1 MAKQKRRFKG
11 GEIPTSSM
19 ADIAFLLLIF
29 FLVTTTIDMD
39 KGLGMVLPAEG
50 EEIEINKKN
59 ILNCLINSTGNV
71 LLGGEAVDIRNLAKT
86 VRQKIAQNDKLVISV
101 KAHSASR
108 YEDYVRV
115 IDQLKQANATRISIA
130 ESDSVSYTHLTLPTK
145 A

>member
-50 EEIEINKKN
+50 EEMEINKKN

-71 LLGGEAVDIRNLAKT
+71 LLGGEAVDIKNLAKA

-101 KAHSASR
+101 KAHNASR
-108 YEDYVRV
+108 YEDLSL
-115 IDQLKQANATRISIA
+115 IHI
-130 ESDSVSYTHLTLPTK
+130 
-145 A
+145 